1 METRQTRKLTAGVK
15 TLLIVAASFACGFMS
30 LTALNGCFGAVI
42 SRFALSVML
51 TLLIFAFYGN
61 RKSVTYEL
69 IPVSAGLLCFGSP
82 LLFALFAGSL
92 FSKKQYKIRSHV
104 LILCLNYALT
114 AGLLLAVKYLL
125 PIVSPTAAEYA
136 MNFAYLNEACFAAA
150 SVLTYAISS
159 AAIFRDG
166 AAALISAV
174 LFVAYVALRAAD
186 IAVFSR
192 FPVIP
197 VPKFIVGFLFG
208 FITLTVLAC
217 LPAKISAG
225 EGRFEYAEPFARKG
239 FHAFYS
245 TVFTLFLS
253 FALSVL
259 LLAAGSLKQFV
270 DGKIFP
276 QKAPWI
282 FFAITA
288 VICLIGIAV
297 CASVSRKN
305 IISRGLPVPA
315 AMRAE
320 DFCMKAA
327 PVYFAVTG
335 VISLVNSRATFVN
348 IPFDKFK
355 SLSSL
360 IGMIRGGVLTE
371 AAVTALSFVLFFVF
385 YFAARGKAVRRK

>member
-15 TLLIVAASFACGFMS
+15 TLLIIAASFACGFMS
-30 LTALNGCFGAVI
+30 LTALGGCFGSVI

-69 IPVSAGLLCFGSP
+69 IPVSAGLLCLGSP

-92 FSKKQYKIRSHV
+92 FSKKQYKIRSYV

-125 PIVSPTAAEYA
+125 PLISMKAAEYA
-136 MNFAYLNEACFAAA
+136 MNFAYLNEACFAVS

-174 LFVAYVALRAAD
+174 LFVAYAGLRAAD

-225 EGRFEYAEPFARKG
+225 EGRFEYAEPFRRKG

-245 TVFTLFLS
+245 TVFTLFISLV
-253 FALSVL
+253 LSVL
-259 LLAAGSLKQFV
+259 LLVAGSLKRFV
-270 DGKIFP
+270 DGKILP
-276 QKAPWI
+276 QKVPWI
-282 FFAITA
+282 FCAVTA
-288 VICLIGIAV
+288 VICVIGIAV
-297 CASVSRKN
+297 CAAVSRKN

-327 PVYFAVTG
+327 PLYFAVTG
-335 VISLVNSRATFVN
+335 VISFVNSRAVFIN
-348 IPFDKFK
+348 IPFDKLK

-360 IGMIRGGVLTE
+360 TEMIRGGELTE
-371 AAVTALSFVLFFVF
+371 AAVIALSFVLFFVF

>member
-15 TLLIVAASFACGFMS
+15 TLLIIAASFACGFMS
-30 LTALNGCFGAVI
+30 LTALDGCFGSVI

-61 RKSVTYEL
+61 RKSITYEL
-69 IPVSAGLLCFGSP
+69 IPVSAGLLCLGSP

-92 FSKKQYKIRSHV
+92 FSKKQYKIRSYV
-104 LILCLNYALT
+104 LIVCLNYALT

-125 PIVSPTAAEYA
+125 PLISPKAVEYA

-150 SVLTYAISS
+150 SVLTYVISS

-174 LFVAYVALRAAD
+174 LFVAFAGLRAAD

-225 EGRFEYAEPFARKG
+225 EGRFEYAEPFRRKG

-245 TVFTLFLS
+245 TVFTLFLTLV
-253 FALSVL
+253 LSAFL
-259 LLAAGSLKQFV
+259 LVVSTLKRFV
-270 DGKIFP
+270 DGKILP

-282 FFAITA
+282 FCAVTA

-297 CASVSRKN
+297 CATVSTR
-305 IISRGLPVPA
+305 
-315 AMRAE
+315 
-320 DFCMKAA
+320 
-327 PVYFAVTG
+327 
-335 VISLVNSRATFVN
+335 
-348 IPFDKFK
+348 
-355 SLSSL
+355 
-360 IGMIRGGVLTE
+360 
-371 AAVTALSFVLFFVF
+371 
-385 YFAARGKAVRRK
+385 

>member
-1 METRQTRKLTAGVK
+1 M
-15 TLLIVAASFACGFMS
+15 
-30 LTALNGCFGAVI
+30 
-42 SRFALSVML
+42 
-51 TLLIFAFYGN
+51 
-61 RKSVTYEL
+61 
-69 IPVSAGLLCFGSP
+69 
-82 LLFALFAGSL
+82 
-92 FSKKQYKIRSHV
+92 
-104 LILCLNYALT
+104 
-114 AGLLLAVKYLL
+114 LLAVKYLL

-166 AAALISAV
+166 TAALISAV
-174 LFVAYVALRAAD
+174 LFVAYAALRAAD

-197 VPKFIVGFLFG
+197 VPEFIVGFLFG

-335 VISLVNSRATFVN
+335 VISLVNSRATFIN

-360 IGMIRGGVLTE
+360 TGMIRGGVLTE